1 MNVKLLLVT
10 CFSIVGSLVVTI
22 RADVLI
28 VEDEPGAEYP
38 TIQSA
43 VNDAEEGDLLLVKV
57 GEYPGFTVTNK
68 SLTIVA
74 DEGHAVTVTGR
85 IRIRNLS
92 SEKRVSLIGLD
103 SATSIGMP
111 KGNLYADNN
120 KGSVRA
126 LNSTFIGS
134 FGDGP
139 FTDAGVHLTG
149 NSDVAFSNCE
159 ITGGLGDSGNGYD
172 AGPGGS
178 GILSRGSYS
187 ALYNS
192 TVSGGVGGSG
202 NFGYGSGGNG
212 GHALDVDS
220 GLSFASGS
228 ELIGGKGGFTD
239 DFLPVSSGDGGDAIF
254 TTMNSRIRLLDTT
267 QVGGKAGA
275 TTCCTIPGSDG
286 LPFGGNGMLVDFGFD
301 SRSIQMPVPVR
312 DGTTQQ
318 LQLSGN
324 PGDLAFLFLSDTS
337 RFTALSAYSGVQ
349 LVNADLILY
358 QGIIPASGKRTKT
371 IQLNALTDGMSSL
384 QIQAQS
390 IFVDTSLNF
399 IIGSH
404 TEIIV
409 LSSDL

>member
-1 MNVKLLLVT
+1 MNVKMLLVS
-10 CFSIVGSLVVTI
+10 CFSIVGSLASTI

-28 VEDEPGAEYP
+28 VEDIPGAEYS

-43 VNDAEEGDLLLVKV
+43 VHDAEEGDLVLVKV
-57 GEYPGFTVTNK
+57 GQYHAFTVTNK

-74 DEGHAVTVTGR
+74 DEGHVVTVSGR

-103 SATSIGMP
+103 SGFGLGMP
-111 KGNLYADNN
+111 RGQLLATNN
-120 KGSVRA
+120 KGSIRV
-126 LNSTFIGS
+126 LNSSFIGLVS
-134 FGDGP
+134 G
-139 FTDAGVHLTG
+139 AGVFLKD
-149 NSDVAFSNCE
+149 NLDVAFSNCV
-159 ITGGLGDSGNGYD
+159 IKGGPGDSGTFFD
-172 AGPGGS
+172 PGPGGS
-178 GILSRGSYS
+178 GIKSNASLS

-192 TVSGGVGGSG
+192 SVSGGVGGSG
-202 NFGYGSGGNG
+202 SYGYGAGGNG

-228 ELIGGKGGFTD
+228 VLIGGDGGYTD

-254 TTMNSRIRLLDTT
+254 TTKDSRIRLLDTT

-286 LPFGGNGMLVDFGFD
+286 VPFGGNGMLVDYGFD

-337 RFTALSAYSGVQ
+337 RFTSLSAYSGVQ
-349 LVNADLILY
+349 LADADSILY
-358 QGIIPASGKRTKT
+358 QGIIPSSGVRTKT
-371 IQLNALTDGMSSL
+371 IKLNALSDGLSSL

-390 IFVDTSLNF
+390 IFLDTSLNF
-399 IIGSH
+399 VLGSH